1 MATLFIDHIETS
13 PDIRFGKPRIKGTR
27 MTVQDIVR
35 MYVIGA
41 SPLEW
46 IVENF
51 PVTLAQI
58 YAALSYYYDHQA
70 EIDAA
75 IRAEDEEFERLAAAQ
90 GDKLAELRARAQQ
103 KKESKD

>member
-1 MATLFIDHIETS
+1 MTTVATSYIE
-13 PDIRFGKPRIKGTR
+13 IVEEYGKIKRRIGGKQI
-27 MTVQDIVR
+27 TVDEIVR
-35 MYVIGA
+35 MHVIGE

-51 PVTLAQI
+51 PLTLGQI

-75 IRAEDEEFERLAAAQ
+75 IRAEDEEFERLAAEQ